1 MRSLA
6 LSVSM
11 RFFVALV
18 VLLAALSA
26 VAWLGLHGMH
36 DVQAA
41 NRQLYAD
48 NLLTEQASS
57 QLGSDLDRAQA
68 VTLDIAATSNAQ
80 ETAGLKAQ
88 LEAILIPKVNAD
100 IAQLLRAHAHDPP
113 SELAQI
119 QQIPRSWRAFLALA
133 DNSGLVPQQIPGAAR
148 SRHMSPK
155 ALAGTLTHLI
165 AFVAQ
170 RRPIELDAAADAYDS
185 ARHTYSVDRFW
196 LLVAGAIALLA
207 VAAMARVGVTL
218 KRLLDRQR
226 LEEHY
231 ASSESEYIDILQV
244 TESEDEA
251 QELLRRQLERSF
263 DGTNALVLTRNNSAD
278 RLEPKTSLAA
288 FESLRE
294 PMIGARPRSCLAMR
308 LGRGHAEGGESEALQ
323 GCELCGGLPGVKTCE
338 PLLVSGEV
346 IGAVLVD
353 HDRCPTPRDRQR
365 IRETV
370 SQAAPVLGNLR
381 NLAMA
386 QLRAA
391 TDGLTGLPN
400 HRAAQDTLKRL
411 VAQASRTNAP
421 LAALIIDVDH
431 FKRINDVHGH
441 DRGDDVL
448 AAVGVGLAGV
458 ARESDFVARYGGE
471 EFLLLLPSTDRLGA
485 VHVAEATRNA
495 IASISLPGVEL
506 AITASVGVAVLPDDA
521 GDPVSLFRA
530 ADRALYTAKRNG
542 RNRVESAAPDESA
555 IDGEL
560 GGAPATIAPAGLSS

>member
-1 MRSLA
+1 
-6 LSVSM
+6 
-11 RFFVALV
+11 
-18 VLLAALSA
+18 
-26 VAWLGLHGMH
+26 
-36 DVQAA
+36 
-41 NRQLYAD
+41 
-48 NLLTEQASS
+48 
-57 QLGSDLDRAQA
+57 
-68 VTLDIAATSNAQ
+68 
-80 ETAGLKAQ
+80 
-88 LEAILIPKVNAD
+88 
-100 IAQLLRAHAHDPP
+100 
-113 SELAQI
+113 
-119 QQIPRSWRAFLALA
+119 
-133 DNSGLVPQQIPGAAR
+133 
-148 SRHMSPK
+148 MSPK
-155 ALAGTLTHLI
+155 ALARTLTTLI

-170 RRPIELDAAADAYDS
+170 RHPIELEAAADAYES
-185 ARHTYSVDRFW
+185 ARHTYSVDRLW

-207 VAAMARVGVTL
+207 VVAMARVGVTL

-226 LEEHY
+226 QEDRY
-231 ASSESEYIDILQV
+231 AASESEYIDILQV

-263 DGTNALVLTRNNSAD
+263 DGTDVLVLTRNNSAD
-278 RLEPKTSLAA
+278 RLEPKTPLAA
-288 FESLRE
+288 FESLHE

-308 LGRGHAEGGESEALQ
+308 LGRGHAEGGGSDALQ

-346 IGAVLVD
+346 IGSVLVN

-411 VAQASRTNAP
+411 VAQASRTNTP
-421 LAALIIDVDH
+421 LAALIVDVDH

-506 AITASVGVAVLPDDA
+506 AVTASVGVAVLPDDA

-542 RNRVESAAPDESA
+542 RNRVETATP
-555 IDGEL
+555 EL
-560 GGAPATIAPAGLSS
+560 PGGAGQPNGDPTTTARMGLSG